1 MCVFCLYRCDFNVY
15 NIRYAAALSKQ
26 RGVKRAAEEDGEEEE
41 ENDEDQSEE
50 MSEASLDDA
59 ELML

>member
-1 MCVFCLYRCDFNVY
+1 MY

-26 RGVKRAAEEDGEEEE
+26 RGVKRTAEDD
-41 ENDEDQSEE
+41 DEQSE
-50 MSEASLDDA
+50 MSEASMDDA

>member
-1 MCVFCLYRCDFNVY
+1 MY
-15 NIRYAAALSKQ
+15 NIRYAVALSKQ
-26 RGVKRAAEEDGEEEE
+26 RGVKRTAEEDMEEEE
-41 ENDEDQSEE
+41 DDEEHSEE